1 MENQNTKIWWDFNI
15 RADRVIEARRP
26 DIVVIEKNQETFII
40 DVAMPND
47 FHVRDNEDE
56 KILKYQYLAL
66 NLSRIR
72 KTKSRVIPIVIG
84 ALRAESLLTEYL

>member
-40 DVAMPND
+40 DVAMSND
-47 FHVRDNEDE
+47 FHARNKEAGN
-56 KILKYQYLAL
+56 I
-66 NLSRIR
+66 SGIR
-72 KTKSRVIPIVIG
+72 KTKTRVSSIVIG
-84 ALRAESLLTEYL
+84 ALGAES

>member
-26 DIVVIEKNQETFII
+26 DIVVIGKHQETFII

-47 FHVRDNEDE
+47 FHVKDKEAE
-56 KILKYQYLAL
+56 KI
-66 NLSRIR
+66 SGIR
-72 KTKSRVIPIVIG
+72 KTKTRVISIVIG
-84 ALRAESLLTEYL
+84 ALGAESLLTEYL